1 MAKCQ
6 CGREMLKANGCR
18 FKRIVVHGKSTK
30 TYNRIKVGDP
40 GDWYEEYVGTPEEKN
55 IRCGDCGAKI
65 GFYTLRDCLHSGNEC
80 LKNKVLEYIY
90 DTIVNMF
97 NCTFENTNDGITG
110 TDGLYAVS
118 ETFDKSLCNIL
129 GEDVPDSIL
138 QIALDM
144 QTDNLTAVENKLE
157 KMQVLG
163 KTVNQKLIS
172 SLART
177 LEENNNGYLI
187 AEAAFIISGGVTADC
202 YSAFLAPNSYKL
214 RAWPNQ
220 KQMKDIINHPE
231 KYAVFSIQFSY

>member
-1 MAKCQ
+1 M
-6 CGREMLKANGCR
+6 
-18 FKRIVVHGKSTK
+18 
-30 TYNRIKVGDP
+30 
-40 GDWYEEYVGTPEEKN
+40 
-55 IRCGDCGAKI
+55 
-65 GFYTLRDCLHSGNEC
+65 
-80 LKNKVLEYIY
+80 KNKVLEYIY

-187 AEAAFIISGGVTADC
+187 AEAAFIISGGVTVDC

-231 KYAVFSIQFSY
+231 STLCFLFSSAIDWEFTWIIQSFPPAEYFEQVKSRKQTMTVAGLLSYMRTALPFSKSINVPDKCCAEKAAFPHRQYYTRKEAA

>member
-1 MAKCQ
+1 MVRELKSFSLLMKMFRWTNATKKRQTSQ
-6 CGREMLKANGCR
+6 CTMPLRSMFSK
-18 FKRIVVHGKSTK
+18 TK
-30 TYNRIKVGDP
+30 PKKGI
-40 GDWYEEYVGTPEEKN
+40 
-55 IRCGDCGAKI
+55 
-65 GFYTLRDCLHSGNEC
+65 TLRDCLHSGNEC

-90 DTIVNMF
+90 DTLVNMF
-97 NCTFENTNDGITG
+97 NCTFEDTNDGITG

-118 ETFDKSLCNIL
+118 ETFDKNLCNIL

-231 KYAVFSIQFSY
+231 RYAVFSIQFSY

>member
-1 MAKCQ
+1 MYVLFVS
-6 CGREMLKANGCR
+6 GRPH
-18 FKRIVVHGKSTK
+18 VVRKS
-30 TYNRIKVGDP
+30 
-40 GDWYEEYVGTPEEKN
+40 
-55 IRCGDCGAKI
+55 
-65 GFYTLRDCLHSGNEC
+65 
-80 LKNKVLEYIY
+80 
-90 DTIVNMF
+90 
-97 NCTFENTNDGITG
+97 
-110 TDGLYAVS
+110 
-118 ETFDKSLCNIL
+118 KSLCNIL